1 MEWAEIIRLNKNWKY
16 MSLDVLQSYKDEQ
29 IVGVNNQT
37 IQPEDDWKTK
47 MSNLDILI
55 SDKDFA
61 LEALRLTVKNNTRIG
76 EALALF
82 PEFSNNIDTIKQWKT
97 ISDISTNELALTG
110 ILSNPTLIYE
120 CIARA
125 PYNTKSGYIRSV
137 FSNLNLVLILKDN
150 PKSLE
155 KFFEI
160 GIDASV
166 YTNTSNAD
174 NVFTTWIADDKAYDV
189 ILHHGSMVGAMAQ
202 NSRIL
207 TSVLN
212 LPSDKITRFI
222 SEVSAKL
229 RGSYYDF
236 IRNVMLNDNGM
247 TYIYNYTNQ
256 MMYIE
261 HDVIIASVMS
271 DTGIFLK
278 YINRYS
284 EYGLNRLFT
293 YISKVHLRY
302 MLQNLRIFEHIVA
315 NLNLFKISL
324 GYLNVVVE
332 YMNLRETSQFIKLNE
347 TLFKNGLDLYPI
359 LFRVLETEN
368 NSKFNAVDHIMGNM
382 GVNRSVY
389 CNQSHTSLH
398 IATPNIN
405 ANIPSNRICRI
416 VTIYTGTEDDQS
428 VDQPQ
433 LTIDAPGYNVDISD
447 PMIEIDQVSKV
458 NYNGTEH
465 TSGCEVFLF
474 GGVVISGKFGVNY
487 VEYEVKEKLNGRL

>member
-61 LEALRLTVKNNTRIG
+61 IEALRLTVKNNTRIG
-76 EALALF
+76 EALAMF
-82 PEFSNNIDTIKQWKT
+82 PEFSNSGGTIKQMKT
-97 ISDISTNELALTG
+97 ISDISNSELALTG

-120 CIARA
+120 CMTRA

-155 KFFEI
+155 KFFEL
-160 GIDASV
+160 GVDASV
-166 YTNTSNAD
+166 YTNTSNTV
-174 NVFTTWIADDKAYDV
+174 NVFTTWIADDKAFDV
-189 ILHHGSMVGAMAQ
+189 ILRDGSMVGAMAQ
-202 NSRIL
+202 NSSIL
-207 TSVLN
+207 ASVLN
-212 LPSDKITRFI
+212 LPSYKITRFI
-222 SEVSAKL
+222 SEVRAKL

-236 IRNVMLNDNGM
+236 IRNVMLSDNGM
-247 TYIYNYTNQ
+247 IYMYNYTNQ
-256 MMYIE
+256 MMHIE
-261 HDVIIASVMS
+261 HDEIIASVMA
-271 DTGIFLK
+271 DTGVFLK

-302 MLQNLRIFEHIVA
+302 MVQNIRIFEHIVS

-347 TLFKNGLDLYPI
+347 TLFKNGRDLYPI
-359 LFRVLETEN
+359 LFKVLETDYKN
-368 NSKFNAVDHIMGNM
+368 KFNADEHIMQPTVRRN
-382 GVNRSVY
+382 VY
-389 CNQSHTSLH
+389 CNEARNSLH
-398 IATPNIN
+398 ITTSDIN
-405 ANIPSNRICRI
+405 VAIPPSKICRI
-416 VTIYTGTEDDQS
+416 LVVYTGTEDDQS

-433 LTIDAPGYNVDISD
+433 LSIIAPGYDVDISD
-447 PMIEIDQVSKV
+447 PMFEIDKVSKV

-474 GGVVISGKFGVNY
+474 GGVTINGKFGVDY
-487 VEYEVKEKLNGRL
+487 VVYEYKESRDGRS